1 MPDRRVL
8 LICSTISATLFSKK
22 GKEVLSVISST
33 RKSGTNTDRK
43 TTTMRVRVRPALKE
57 ETEEVFQNLGLTTSE
72 AFNLFLEQVR
82 LHRGL
87 PFPLEIPNYR
97 TVQTMKDI
105 RAGRSLTAAENVDDL
120 WDKLDEE

>member
-1 MPDRRVL
+1 L

-22 GKEVLSVISST
+22 GKEVLSMISST
-33 RKSGTNTDRK
+33 GKSGTNTDRK

-57 ETEEVFQNLGLTTSE
+57 ETEEIFQNLGLTTSE

-97 TVQTMKDI
+97 TAQVMKDI
-105 RAGRSLTAAENVDDL
+105 RAGRSLTAAEDVEDL
-120 WDKLDEE
+120 WNKLDEE

>member
-1 MPDRRVL
+1 M
-8 LICSTISATLFSKK
+8 
-22 GKEVLSVISST
+22 ISST
-33 RKSGTNTDRK
+33 KKSGANTDRK

-57 ETEEVFQNLGLTTSE
+57 ETEEIFQNLGLTTSE

-97 TVQTMKDI
+97 TVQVMKDI

-120 WDKLDEE
+120 WDKLDGE

>member
-1 MPDRRVL
+1 VL
-8 LICSTISATLFSKK
+8 SLISA
-22 GKEVLSVISST
+22 I
-33 RKSGTNTDRK
+33 RKSGTTTDRK

-82 LHRGL
+82 LHGGL

-97 TVQTMKDI
+97 TARAMKDI

-120 WDKLDEE
+120 WDKLDKE

>member
-1 MPDRRVL
+1 M
-8 LICSTISATLFSKK
+8 
-22 GKEVLSVISST
+22 LSVISST
-33 RKSGTNTDRK
+33 RKSKTNTDRK

-57 ETEEVFQNLGLTTSE
+57 ETEEIFQNLGLTTSE

-97 TVQTMKDI
+97 TVQAMKDI

>member
-1 MPDRRVL
+1 L
-8 LICSTISATLFSKK
+8 ISA
-22 GKEVLSVISST
+22 I
-33 RKSGTNTDRK
+33 RKSGTTTDRK

-82 LHRGL
+82 LHGGL

-97 TVQTMKDI
+97 TARAMKDI

-120 WDKLDEE
+120 WDKLDKE

>member
-1 MPDRRVL
+1 VFS
-8 LICSTISATLFSKK
+8 LICSPDSAIFFLKK
-22 GKEVLSVISST
+22 GKEVLSLISAI

-82 LHRGL
+82 LRGGL
-87 PFPLEIPNYR
+87 PFPIEIPNYR
-97 TVQTMKDI
+97 TAQVMKDI

-120 WDKLDEE
+120 WDKLDKE